1 MGQEKKDIFLISCLL
16 SSYLIISFCS
26 LRVGM
31 FQNGVNYDLAVEH
44 HSRMRR
50 ARDLL
55 AKKNLNKV
63 KKGGVILARRKWRPE
78 SQWGRGNIKQ
88 TWFPAEII
96 KVRTNSDK
104 SESYDV
110 SR

>member
-1 MGQEKKDIFLISCLL
+1 
-16 SSYLIISFCS
+16 
-26 LRVGM
+26 M

-44 HSRMRR
+44 HSRMKR
-50 ARDLL
+50 AKELV

-63 KKGGVILARRKWRPE
+63 KKGGVVMARRKWRPD
-78 SQWGRGNIKQ
+78 SQWGRGNMKQ

-96 KVRTNSDK
+96 KVRTNSDG

-110 SR
+110 SRCETEHCFFMSNKEWCLFYHFIVR